1 MKTWKPTWNASKQPR
16 KQRTYVYRAPLHV
29 QREFLG
35 SHLSKELRAKHQRRS
50 VPIRKGD
57 KVKVMRGSYRAK
69 TGKVERVDVK
79 SCRVYITGIEVIKK
93 DGSKAL
99 APFHPSS
106 LLIQELDLTDKRR
119 VEMKK

>member
-16 KQRTYVYRAPLHV
+16 KQRVYVYRAPLHV
-29 QREFLG
+29 KREFLA
-35 SHLSKELRAKHQRRS
+35 SHLSKELRAKHNKRS
-50 VPIRKGD
+50 IPIRKGD
-57 KVKVMRGSYRAK
+57 KVKVMRGTHQGK

-79 SCRVYITGIEVIKK
+79 RTTIYITGIDVIKK
-93 DGSKAL
+93 DGSKTL
-99 APFHPSS
+99 LPFHPSK